1 MPVNV
6 NQQTIVF
13 LMCILTGMVSG
24 IIWDVLSITAKKLRF
39 NKSAFFVQDILIWCI
54 ILAFFFSVIYKIDGA
69 ILRWYVFL
77 GALLGA
83 MLYILTMRNITVKT
97 ASFAVNFIFK
107 IIFAVCKAILLPL
120 KKIMKLFSPILKIVQ
135 NARKKTSNFVQK
147 NIEKIRRIKIL
158 LNKV

>member
-13 LMCILTGMVSG
+13 LMCVLTGMVSG
-24 IIWDVLSITAKKLRF
+24 IVWDTLNISAKKLRF
-39 NKSAFFVQDILIWCI
+39 NKGAFFVQDIFIWGI

-69 ILRWYVFL
+69 ILRWYVLL

-107 IIFAVCKAILLPL
+107 I
-120 KKIMKLFSPILKIVQ
+120 
-135 NARKKTSNFVQK
+135 
-147 NIEKIRRIKIL
+147 E
-158 LNKV
+158 

>member
-13 LMCILTGMVSG
+13 LMCVLTGMASG
-24 IIWDVLSITAKKLRF
+24 IIWDVLNISAKKLRF
-39 NKSAFFVQDILIWCI
+39 NKGAFFVQDILIWGI
-54 ILAFFFSVIYKIDGA
+54 ILAFFFGVIYKINGA

-83 MLYILTMRNITVKT
+83 MLYILTIRKVTINIATFLINLV
-97 ASFAVNFIFK
+97 SK
-107 IIFAVCKAILLPL
+107 IIIKIIKILLFPIR
-120 KKIMKLFSPILKIVQ
+120 KIMRLFTPVIKIVQ
-135 NARKKTSNFVQK
+135 NARKKASNFVQK
-147 NIEKIRRIKIL
+147 NIEKIKRIKIL